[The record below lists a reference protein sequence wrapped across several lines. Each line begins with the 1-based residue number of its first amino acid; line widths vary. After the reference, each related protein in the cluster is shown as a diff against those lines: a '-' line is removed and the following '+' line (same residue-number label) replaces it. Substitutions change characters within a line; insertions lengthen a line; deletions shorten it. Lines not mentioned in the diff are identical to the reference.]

1 MASRS
6 VVRHL
11 AEIVIWA
18 HDVER
23 HLAFYRDL
31 LGLEDITPAGM
42 PNRFLVAAR
51 TDDGVPEMIVLVPH
65 PEPQAVFPS
74 QKAQRTLHHLAFS
87 VDPGAFDDLLGRL
100 GRAGL
105 EVRSGVH
112 PVLKSVR
119 TAYVDDPDGN
129 EVELI
134 APLAEGAGG
143 ESPAP
148 G

>member
-1 MASRS
+1 MSSRS
-6 VVRHL
+6 AVRHL

-51 TDDGVPEMIVLVPH
+51 GDDEVPEMIVLVPH
-65 PEPQAVFPS
+65 PEPHAVFPS

-87 VDPGAFDDLLGRL
+87 VEPAAFDDLLARL
-100 GRAGL
+100 GGAGL

-134 APLAEGAGG
+134 APLTEGRAQ
-143 ESPAP
+143 ENPASR
-148 G
+148 